1 MCIKKSIFF
10 INSSINKLY
19 NFMVLKYRNVN
30 HEKLLINGKIR
41 IFGRGKIIIGNNVKI
56 NSSLSS
62 NPIGGQTMSIFHVNE
77 NGILE
82 IGDNTGISNTAIV
95 CRSNIKIGNNVKI
108 GGNTKI
114 YDTDFHSLNY
124 NDRIDKLTDKPVN
137 KPIIIED
144 GVFIGAHTI
153 ILKGVTIGE
162 KSIIGAGS
170 IVTKSIPPYEIWA
183 GVPAKFIRK
192 INI

>member
-162 KSIIGAGS
+162 K
-170 IVTKSIPPYEIWA
+170 VL
-183 GVPAKFIRK
+183 
-192 INI
+192 